1 MSSTEISAEWA
12 AQRIQGFS
20 LGGAIK
26 NALLPQRY
34 NGDRTKVIKTLINSF
49 RYPRKGPGMM
59 WEVCTEKTKAMGGQ
73 VEMGCKV
80 VCCEYYAPTSR
91 WRVSFKARH
100 TYLQTRQAD
109 TVTS

>member
-34 NGDRTKVIKTLINSF
+34 NGDRTKVIKTLSNSF

-80 VCCEYYAPTSR
+80 VGCEYDKPTSR
-91 WRVSFKARH
+91 WRVSFRNR
-100 TYLQTRQAD
+100 QGDGETRE
-109 TVTS
+109 